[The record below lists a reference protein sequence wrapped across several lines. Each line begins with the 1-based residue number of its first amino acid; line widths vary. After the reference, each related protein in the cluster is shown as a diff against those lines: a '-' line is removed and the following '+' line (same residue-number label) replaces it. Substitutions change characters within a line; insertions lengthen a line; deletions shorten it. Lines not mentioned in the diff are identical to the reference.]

1 MGDNKQK
8 QFSCSVLWFQNWNN
22 EERKSFGRVLL
33 EHEQNTSNTL
43 PSMVAHTSYNN
54 TSNTLPILTNTM
66 NRLML
71 NSNQGLLS
79 NSTFDTT
86 PNTLSNTMDQL
97 SLNQGQMYPEL
108 NEDDLSLFNC
118 LSIEGQG
125 MSLFNC
131 QMKIFVK
138 WYENWTA
145 SQRSEFAHQ
154 INTID
159 PELISSISAQ
169 FQCHPRSQAQFVLR

>member
-1 MGDNKQK
+1 MGYNIQK

-71 NSNQGLLS
+71 NSNQGLLKV
-79 NSTFDTT
+79 
-86 PNTLSNTMDQL
+86 LC
-97 SLNQGQMYPEL
+97 EL
-108 NEDDLSLFNC
+108 LIAQIYFFLFK
-118 LSIEGQG
+118 SYRHI
-125 MSLFNC
+125 
-131 QMKIFVK
+131 
-138 WYENWTA
+138 
-145 SQRSEFAHQ
+145 
-154 INTID
+154 
-159 PELISSISAQ
+159 
-169 FQCHPRSQAQFVLR
+169 

>member
-1 MGDNKQK
+1 MMGDNKQK

-22 EERKSFGRVLL
+22 EERKTFGRVLL

-86 PNTLSNTMDQL
+86 TNTLSNTMDQL
-97 SLNQGQMYPEL
+97 SLNQGNL
-108 NEDDLSLFNC
+108 LKGNIAISGWKIGLFSKQTFC
-118 LSIEGQG
+118 
-125 MSLFNC
+125 
-131 QMKIFVK
+131 
-138 WYENWTA
+138 
-145 SQRSEFAHQ
+145 
-154 INTID
+154 
-159 PELISSISAQ
+159 
-169 FQCHPRSQAQFVLR
+169 

>member
-1 MGDNKQK
+1 MMGDNKQK
-8 QFSCSVLWFQNWNN
+8 QFSCSVSWFQNWNN

-86 PNTLSNTMDQL
+86 TNTLSNTMDQL
-97 SLNQGQMYPEL
+97 SLNQGEL
-108 NEDDLSLFNC
+108 LKGN
-118 LSIEGQG
+118 
-125 MSLFNC
+125 
-131 QMKIFVK
+131 V
-138 WYENWTA
+138 
-145 SQRSEFAHQ
+145 
-154 INTID
+154 TI
-159 PELISSISAQ
+159 SG
-169 FQCHPRSQAQFVLR
+169 

>member
-22 EERKSFGRVLL
+22 EERKTFGRVLL

-43 PSMVAHTSYNN
+43 PSMVAHTSCNN

-86 PNTLSNTMDQL
+86 TNTLSNTMDQL
-97 SLNQGQMYPEL
+97 SLNQGEL
-108 NEDDLSLFNC
+108 LEDWKMVFFTIKY
-118 LSIEGQG
+118 SIKNIGLADQLLLLLY
-125 MSLFNC
+125 MF
-131 QMKIFVK
+131 
-138 WYENWTA
+138 
-145 SQRSEFAHQ
+145 
-154 INTID
+154 
-159 PELISSISAQ
+159 
-169 FQCHPRSQAQFVLR
+169 

>member
-1 MGDNKQK
+1 MLISEMMCDNKQK

-22 EERKSFGRVLL
+22 EERKTFGRVLL

-86 PNTLSNTMDQL
+86 TNSLSNTMDQL
-97 SLNQGQMYPEL
+97 SLNQGEL
-108 NEDDLSLFNC
+108 LEDWKIVFFTIKY
-118 LSIEGQG
+118 SIKNIGLADQLLLLLYMFG
-125 MSLFNC
+125 KFD
-131 QMKIFVK
+131 F
-138 WYENWTA
+138 
-145 SQRSEFAHQ
+145 
-154 INTID
+154 
-159 PELISSISAQ
+159 
-169 FQCHPRSQAQFVLR
+169 

>member
-1 MGDNKQK
+1 MLISEMMGDNKQK

-22 EERKSFGRVLL
+22 EERKTFGRVLL

-43 PSMVAHTSYNN
+43 PSMVAHTSCNN

-86 PNTLSNTMDQL
+86 TNTLSNTMDQL
-97 SLNQGQMYPEL
+97 SLNQGEL
-108 NEDDLSLFNC
+108 LEDWKIVFFTIKY
-118 LSIEGQG
+118 SIENIGLADQLLLLLYMFG
-125 MSLFNC
+125 KFD
-131 QMKIFVK
+131 F
-138 WYENWTA
+138 
-145 SQRSEFAHQ
+145 
-154 INTID
+154 
-159 PELISSISAQ
+159 
-169 FQCHPRSQAQFVLR
+169 

>member
-22 EERKSFGRVLL
+22 EERKTFGRVLL

-43 PSMVAHTSYNN
+43 PSMVAHTSCNN

-86 PNTLSNTMDQL
+86 TNTLSNTMDQL
-97 SLNQGQMYPEL
+97 SLNQGEL
-108 NEDDLSLFNC
+108 LEDWKIVFFTIKY
-118 LSIEGQG
+118 SIKNIGLADQLLLLLYMFG
-125 MSLFNC
+125 KFD
-131 QMKIFVK
+131 F
-138 WYENWTA
+138 
-145 SQRSEFAHQ
+145 
-154 INTID
+154 
-159 PELISSISAQ
+159 
-169 FQCHPRSQAQFVLR
+169 

>member
-1 MGDNKQK
+1 MMGDNKQK
-8 QFSCSVLWFQNWNN
+8 QFSCSVLWFQNWNS

-86 PNTLSNTMDQL
+86 TNTLSNTMDQL
-97 SLNQGQMYPEL
+97 SLNQG
-108 NEDDLSLFNC
+108 N
-118 LSIEGQG
+118 
-125 MSLFNC
+125 
-131 QMKIFVK
+131 
-138 WYENWTA
+138 
-145 SQRSEFAHQ
+145 
-154 INTID
+154 
-159 PELISSISAQ
+159 
-169 FQCHPRSQAQFVLR
+169 

>member
-22 EERKSFGRVLL
+22 EERKTFGRVLL

-43 PSMVAHTSYNN
+43 PSMVAHTSCNN

-86 PNTLSNTMDQL
+86 TNSLSNTMDQL
-97 SLNQGQMYPEL
+97 SLNQGEL
-108 NEDDLSLFNC
+108 LEDWKMVFFTIKY
-118 LSIEGQG
+118 SIKNIGLADQLLLLLY
-125 MSLFNC
+125 MF
-131 QMKIFVK
+131 
-138 WYENWTA
+138 
-145 SQRSEFAHQ
+145 
-154 INTID
+154 
-159 PELISSISAQ
+159 
-169 FQCHPRSQAQFVLR
+169 

>member
-1 MGDNKQK
+1 MMGDNKQK

-22 EERKSFGRVLL
+22 EERKTFGRVLL

-43 PSMVAHTSYNN
+43 PSMVAHTSCNN

-86 PNTLSNTMDQL
+86 TNSLSNTMDQL
-97 SLNQGQMYPEL
+97 SLNQGEL
-108 NEDDLSLFNC
+108 LEDWKMVFFTIKY
-118 LSIEGQG
+118 SIKNIGLADQLLLLLY
-125 MSLFNC
+125 MF
-131 QMKIFVK
+131 
-138 WYENWTA
+138 
-145 SQRSEFAHQ
+145 
-154 INTID
+154 
-159 PELISSISAQ
+159 
-169 FQCHPRSQAQFVLR
+169 